1 MANVASGSTVMVTPS
16 ETVVAASICKVA
28 PDETVMSR
36 SIGFAESQVSF
47 PVTVIDV
54 PSFVISAA
62 ENVPKSGTIRSKQT
76 KDTAVRMVRWSEL
89 CVIDFAP
96 SVRYILPTYGV
107 TNQVETPVEDWS
119 DEHKRN
125 HWKSQ
130 CFVGE
135 PRRAEEELAGKEHGD
150 GEG

>member
-1 MANVASGSTVMVTPS
+1 MVAALICNVAP
-16 ETVVAASICKVA
+16 EA
-28 PDETVMSR
+28 TVMSR
-36 SIGFAESQVSF
+36 SIGFAESHVSF
-47 PVTVIDV
+47 PVMVIDV

-107 TNQVETPVEDWS
+107 TDQVETSVEDGC
-119 DEHKRN
+119 DQHKSN
-125 HWKSQ
+125 HWKAQ
-130 CFVGE
+130 CFVSE
-135 PRRAEEELAGKEHGD
+135 PRWAEKKLACKEH
-150 GEG
+150 

>member
-16 ETVVAASICKVA
+16 VTVVASLISNVA
-28 PDETVMSR
+28 PGETVISR

-47 PVTVIDV
+47 PVMVIVV

-76 KDTAVRMVRWSEL
+76 KDTAVRMMRWSEL

-107 TNQVETPVEDWS
+107 TNQVEAPVEDGC
-119 DEHKRN
+119 DEHKSN
-125 HWKSQ
+125 HWKAQ
-130 CFVGE
+130 CFVCK
-135 PRRAEEELAGKEHGD
+135 PRWTKEKLACKEHRYCKR
-150 GEG
+150 